1 MQTQLINARMNKESI
16 VNIITDNMKKHFI
29 LLCIVLLNITAYAQG
44 QGLVLISRLIN
55 SNSETFIELTLK
67 NTSTGDRYI
76 FSNLSDSNT
85 PTGPINCIL
94 KSEVE
99 YKDGII
105 RNSNKQGFM
114 YFNDGEKIFIL
125 KAQNSYKY
133 KIPLLYHSDPNSI
146 TGVMG
151 VVSRSDIGDVKRVR
165 FLLDQVKAVKKG
177 NNIEKI
183 DTTLY
188 SNWIDIK

>member
-1 MQTQLINARMNKESI
+1 
-16 VNIITDNMKKHFI
+16 MKKYFI
-29 LLCIVLLNITAYAQG
+29 LICIVWLNIATYAQG
-44 QGLVLISRLIN
+44 QNLVLISRLIN
-55 SNSETFIELTLK
+55 SDSGTFVELTLK
-67 NTSTGDRYI
+67 NTSTGDRYM
-76 FSNLSDSNT
+76 FSSLSDSNT

-99 YKDGII
+99 YKDGIT

-133 KIPLLYHSDPNSI
+133 KIPLLYRSEPNSI
-146 TGVMG
+146 TGVVG
-151 VVSRSDIGDVKRVR
+151 VVSRSDLGNVKRIR
-165 FLLDQVKAVKKG
+165 FLLDQVKAVKAG
-177 NNIEKI
+177 NTIEKI

>member
-1 MQTQLINARMNKESI
+1 
-16 VNIITDNMKKHFI
+16 
-29 LLCIVLLNITAYAQG
+29 
-44 QGLVLISRLIN
+44 
-55 SNSETFIELTLK
+55 
-67 NTSTGDRYI
+67 
-76 FSNLSDSNT
+76 
-85 PTGPINCIL
+85 
-94 KSEVE
+94 
-99 YKDGII
+99 
-105 RNSNKQGFM
+105 M

-125 KAQNSYKY
+125 KAQNSYEY

-165 FLLDQVKAVKKG
+165 FLLDQVKAVKMG